1 MKKFMKPP
9 IRASTVLQ
17 RLSAKL
23 DKYKKCVVEMKEILS
38 APMDQHRFPYANTC
52 EELFFQWSE
61 YERNNPL
68 Q

>member
-17 RLSAKL
+17 WLSAKL
-23 DKYKKCVVEMKEILS
+23 DKYKKRVVEMKEILS
-38 APMDQHRFPYANTC
+38 TQMYQHMFTYANKC
-52 EELFFQWSE
+52 EELFYQWSK
-61 YERNNPL
+61 YDRNNPL